1 MAVQLYSVRN
11 LWASLAISFAVFLAV
26 SFDSAT
32 PAQAGHFVTHPAG
45 TPLAPNAPSLATQ
58 AVAQAGARSDTQAR
72 ALKAA
77 VAFSS
82 ALKPI
87 EKGAGIKIWKDAKV
101 YLAPPKIAANDWLR
115 TGEIVVV

>member
-1 MAVQLYSVRN
+1 MA
-11 LWASLAISFAVFLAV
+11 
-26 SFDSAT
+26 
-32 PAQAGHFVTHPAG
+32 
-45 TPLAPNAPSLATQ
+45 
-58 AVAQAGARSDTQAR
+58 TQAR

-101 YLAPPKIAANDWLR
+101 YLAPPKIAANDWLSTGGDRRRLSFR
-115 TGEIVVV
+115 TGHLRFGGGCR